1 MATARSDP
9 GLHLRPMVHVADMA
23 TSIAFYRQLGGEIIH
38 GGRESD
44 WVLIQLGPIQLGL
57 IAGPPDA
64 ARGESPVELTF
75 SAEMPLDELERH
87 LHRAGFRVAEVTTDH
102 HFGEQLQ
109 VRTPDGLLIKIT
121 QREPED

>member
-23 TSIAFYRQLGGEIIH
+23 ASIAFYRQLGGEIIH

-57 IAGPPDA
+57 IAGPADT
-64 ARGESPVELTF
+64 ARGESPVELMF
-75 SAEMPLDELERH
+75 SAEMPLDELERQ

-102 HFGEQLQ
+102 NFGDQLQ